1 MKKSSFFKSLP
12 FKLLVGVVIGIL
24 AGLALNANDGT
35 GLTNAILNIIVTL
48 KYVLGQIISFC
59 VPLIII
65 GFIAPSITKMG
76 NNASRLL
83 LLAVCIAYVSS
94 VGAAL
99 FSTAAGYALIPH
111 LSIVTDVDG
120 LKELLEMVFELSIPQ
135 IMPVMSALV
144 FSIMIGLAA
153 AWNKAK
159 LITGML
165 EEFQKIVLSIV
176 SRILIPILPLFIG
189 FTFCSLAYEGSITKQ
204 LPVFLKVIIIVMIG
218 HYIWMALLYTI
229 AGVYSGKN
237 PLTYAELTAAMPQ
250 CGGEHVFSYRAMG
263 STGSFICTWMIVL
276 GYVSVACFEACAF
289 PTIITYLWP
298 GFLKGYMYTV
308 AGFDIYASWLITAI
322 VIAFLIM
329 MINIIGAKT
338 AAILQTVL
346 TCIIGGAGIL
356 LIVASVINGTV
367 DNLDGQIFAG
377 TTAGVNIKAIIGVA
391 AMSPFYFIGFDVI
404 PQAAEEI
411 NVPPK
416 KIGNIL
422 ILSVVLAVIFY
433 AFVIIAVGFVMNPG
447 DIIASQEATGLVT
460 ADAMAAAFNTKIM
473 AKVIIVGGMCGI
485 VTSWNSFLLG
495 GSRAMYSMA
504 ESYMIPKFFAK
515 LHPKHKTPVNAL
527 ILIGILT
534 MLAPFAGRK
543 MLVWISDAGNFGCC
557 FAYCMVALSF
567 MILRKKEPDMPRP
580 YKVPCY
586 KFFGTM
592 AVIMSG
598 FMVAMYCIPGSGG
611 NLILQEWLMVLG
623 WSALGVVFYVVCKV
637 KYKESFGTLVEI
649 ISDEDA
655 ATLMPE
661 ADEEELDKVI
671 DAAIDRV
678 LMQKSDLIGGTV

>member
-1 MKKSSFFKSLP
+1 MTQKKSEFNK
-12 FKLLVGVVIGIL
+12 V
-24 AGLALNANDGT
+24 LNAWDILVIAFGAMIGWGWVVST
-35 GLTNAILNIIVTL
+35 GGWIEKGGVI
-48 KYVLGQIISFC
+48 
-59 VPLIII
+59 
-65 GFIAPSITKMG
+65 
-76 NNASRLL
+76 
-83 LLAVCIAYVSS
+83 
-94 VGAAL
+94 GAAL
-99 FSTAAGYALIPH
+99 GFAIG
-111 LSIVTDVDG
+111 G
-120 LKELLEMVFELSIPQ
+120 
-135 IMPVMSALV
+135 
-144 FSIMIGLAA
+144 IMIFFVG
-153 AWNKAK
+153 
-159 LITGML
+159 
-165 EEFQKIVLSIV
+165 
-176 SRILIPILPLFIG
+176 
-189 FTFCSLAYEGSITKQ
+189 
-204 LPVFLKVIIIVMIG
+204 
-218 HYIWMALLYTI
+218 
-229 AGVYSGKN
+229 
-237 PLTYAELTAAMPQ
+237 LTYAELTAAMPQ

-263 STGSFICTWMIVL
+263 ATGSFICTWMIVL
-276 GYVSVACFEACAF
+276 GYVSVVCFEACAF

-377 TTAGVNIKAIIGVA
+377 TTTGVNIKAIIGVA

-447 DIIASQEATGLVT
+447 DIVASQEATGLVT

>member
-1 MKKSSFFKSLP
+1 
-12 FKLLVGVVIGIL
+12 
-24 AGLALNANDGT
+24 
-35 GLTNAILNIIVTL
+35 
-48 KYVLGQIISFC
+48 
-59 VPLIII
+59 
-65 GFIAPSITKMG
+65 
-76 NNASRLL
+76 
-83 LLAVCIAYVSS
+83 
-94 VGAAL
+94 
-99 FSTAAGYALIPH
+99 
-111 LSIVTDVDG
+111 
-120 LKELLEMVFELSIPQ
+120 
-135 IMPVMSALV
+135 
-144 FSIMIGLAA
+144 
-153 AWNKAK
+153 
-159 LITGML
+159 
-165 EEFQKIVLSIV
+165 
-176 SRILIPILPLFIG
+176 
-189 FTFCSLAYEGSITKQ
+189 
-204 LPVFLKVIIIVMIG
+204 
-218 HYIWMALLYTI
+218 
-229 AGVYSGKN
+229 
-237 PLTYAELTAAMPQ
+237 
-250 CGGEHVFSYRAMG
+250 
-263 STGSFICTWMIVL
+263 
-276 GYVSVACFEACAF
+276 
-289 PTIITYLWP
+289 
-298 GFLKGYMYTV
+298 MYTV

-329 MINIIGAKT
+329 LINIIGAKT

-580 YKVPCY
+580 YKVPCH

-611 NLILQEWLMVLG
+611 DLIIQEWLMVLG

>member
-1 MKKSSFFKSLP
+1 MTQKKSEFNK
-12 FKLLVGVVIGIL
+12 V
-24 AGLALNANDGT
+24 LNAWDILVIAFGAMIGWGWVVST
-35 GLTNAILNIIVTL
+35 GGWIEKGGVI
-48 KYVLGQIISFC
+48 
-59 VPLIII
+59 
-65 GFIAPSITKMG
+65 
-76 NNASRLL
+76 
-83 LLAVCIAYVSS
+83 
-94 VGAAL
+94 GAAL
-99 FSTAAGYALIPH
+99 GFAIG
-111 LSIVTDVDG
+111 G
-120 LKELLEMVFELSIPQ
+120 
-135 IMPVMSALV
+135 
-144 FSIMIGLAA
+144 IMIFFVG
-153 AWNKAK
+153 
-159 LITGML
+159 
-165 EEFQKIVLSIV
+165 
-176 SRILIPILPLFIG
+176 
-189 FTFCSLAYEGSITKQ
+189 
-204 LPVFLKVIIIVMIG
+204 
-218 HYIWMALLYTI
+218 
-229 AGVYSGKN
+229 
-237 PLTYAELTAAMPQ
+237 LTYAELTAAMPQ
-250 CGGEHVFSYRAMG
+250 CGGEHVFSYWAMG

-329 MINIIGAKT
+329 LINIIGAKT

-377 TTAGVNIKAIIGVA
+377 TTTGVNIKAIIGVA

-433 AFVIIAVGFVMNPG
+433 AFVIIAVGFVMNHG

>member
-1 MKKSSFFKSLP
+1 
-12 FKLLVGVVIGIL
+12 
-24 AGLALNANDGT
+24 
-35 GLTNAILNIIVTL
+35 
-48 KYVLGQIISFC
+48 
-59 VPLIII
+59 
-65 GFIAPSITKMG
+65 
-76 NNASRLL
+76 
-83 LLAVCIAYVSS
+83 
-94 VGAAL
+94 
-99 FSTAAGYALIPH
+99 
-111 LSIVTDVDG
+111 
-120 LKELLEMVFELSIPQ
+120 
-135 IMPVMSALV
+135 
-144 FSIMIGLAA
+144 
-153 AWNKAK
+153 
-159 LITGML
+159 ML
-165 EEFQKIVLSIV
+165 
-176 SRILIPILPLFIG
+176 
-189 FTFCSLAYEGSITKQ
+189 
-204 LPVFLKVIIIVMIG
+204 
-218 HYIWMALLYTI
+218 
-229 AGVYSGKN
+229 
-237 PLTYAELTAAMPQ
+237 
-250 CGGEHVFSYRAMG
+250 
-263 STGSFICTWMIVL
+263 
-276 GYVSVACFEACAF
+276 
-289 PTIITYLWP
+289 
-298 GFLKGYMYTV
+298 
-308 AGFDIYASWLITAI
+308 
-322 VIAFLIM
+322 
-329 MINIIGAKT
+329 INIIGAKT

-580 YKVPCY
+580 YKVPCH

-611 NLILQEWLMVLG
+611 DLIIQEWLMVLG

-637 KYKESFGTLVEI
+637 KYKESFGTLVE
-649 ISDEDA
+649 
-655 ATLMPE
+655 
-661 ADEEELDKVI
+661 
-671 DAAIDRV
+671 
-678 LMQKSDLIGGTV
+678 

>member
-1 MKKSSFFKSLP
+1 MTQKKSEFNK
-12 FKLLVGVVIGIL
+12 V
-24 AGLALNANDGT
+24 LNAWDILVIAFGAMIGWGWVVST
-35 GLTNAILNIIVTL
+35 GGWIEKGGVI
-48 KYVLGQIISFC
+48 
-59 VPLIII
+59 
-65 GFIAPSITKMG
+65 
-76 NNASRLL
+76 
-83 LLAVCIAYVSS
+83 
-94 VGAAL
+94 GAAL
-99 FSTAAGYALIPH
+99 GFAIG
-111 LSIVTDVDG
+111 G
-120 LKELLEMVFELSIPQ
+120 
-135 IMPVMSALV
+135 
-144 FSIMIGLAA
+144 IMIFFVG
-153 AWNKAK
+153 
-159 LITGML
+159 
-165 EEFQKIVLSIV
+165 
-176 SRILIPILPLFIG
+176 
-189 FTFCSLAYEGSITKQ
+189 
-204 LPVFLKVIIIVMIG
+204 
-218 HYIWMALLYTI
+218 
-229 AGVYSGKN
+229 
-237 PLTYAELTAAMPQ
+237 LTYAELTAAMPQ
-250 CGGEHVFSYRAMG
+250 CGGEHVFSYWAMG

-329 MINIIGAKT
+329 LINIIGAKT

-377 TTAGVNIKAIIGVA
+377 TTTGVNIKAIIGVA

-623 WSALGVVFYVVCKV
+623 WSALGGVFYVVCKV

-678 LMQKSDLIGGTV
+678 LMQKSDLIGGTI

>member
-1 MKKSSFFKSLP
+1 MTQKKSEFNK
-12 FKLLVGVVIGIL
+12 V
-24 AGLALNANDGT
+24 LNAWDILVIAFGAMIGWGWVVST
-35 GLTNAILNIIVTL
+35 GGWIEKGGVI
-48 KYVLGQIISFC
+48 
-59 VPLIII
+59 
-65 GFIAPSITKMG
+65 
-76 NNASRLL
+76 
-83 LLAVCIAYVSS
+83 
-94 VGAAL
+94 GAAL
-99 FSTAAGYALIPH
+99 GFAIG
-111 LSIVTDVDG
+111 G
-120 LKELLEMVFELSIPQ
+120 
-135 IMPVMSALV
+135 
-144 FSIMIGLAA
+144 IMIFFVG
-153 AWNKAK
+153 
-159 LITGML
+159 
-165 EEFQKIVLSIV
+165 
-176 SRILIPILPLFIG
+176 
-189 FTFCSLAYEGSITKQ
+189 
-204 LPVFLKVIIIVMIG
+204 
-218 HYIWMALLYTI
+218 
-229 AGVYSGKN
+229 
-237 PLTYAELTAAMPQ
+237 LTYAELTAAMPQ

-263 STGSFICTWMIVL
+263 ATGSFICTWMIVL

-377 TTAGVNIKAIIGVA
+377 TTTGVNIKAIIGVA

-447 DIIASQEATGLVT
+447 DIVASQEATGLVT

>member
-1 MKKSSFFKSLP
+1 MTQKKSEFNK
-12 FKLLVGVVIGIL
+12 V
-24 AGLALNANDGT
+24 LNAWDILVIAFGAMIGWGWVVST
-35 GLTNAILNIIVTL
+35 GGWIEKGGVI
-48 KYVLGQIISFC
+48 
-59 VPLIII
+59 
-65 GFIAPSITKMG
+65 
-76 NNASRLL
+76 
-83 LLAVCIAYVSS
+83 
-94 VGAAL
+94 GAAL
-99 FSTAAGYALIPH
+99 GFAIG
-111 LSIVTDVDG
+111 G
-120 LKELLEMVFELSIPQ
+120 
-135 IMPVMSALV
+135 
-144 FSIMIGLAA
+144 IMIFFV
-153 AWNKAK
+153 
-159 LITGML
+159 GM
-165 EEFQKIVLSIV
+165 
-176 SRILIPILPLFIG
+176 
-189 FTFCSLAYEGSITKQ
+189 
-204 LPVFLKVIIIVMIG
+204 
-218 HYIWMALLYTI
+218 
-229 AGVYSGKN
+229 
-237 PLTYAELTAAMPQ
+237 TYAELTAAMPQ

-263 STGSFICTWMIVL
+263 ATGSFICTWMIVL

-329 MINIIGAKT
+329 LINIIGAKT

-377 TTAGVNIKAIIGVA
+377 TTTGVNIKAIIGVA

-598 FMVAMYCIPGSGG
+598 FMVAMYCVPGSGG

>member
-1 MKKSSFFKSLP
+1 MGLGGFA
-12 FKLLVGVVIGIL
+12 IG
-24 AGLALNANDGT
+24 G
-35 GLTNAILNIIVTL
+35 
-48 KYVLGQIISFC
+48 
-59 VPLIII
+59 
-65 GFIAPSITKMG
+65 
-76 NNASRLL
+76 
-83 LLAVCIAYVSS
+83 
-94 VGAAL
+94 
-99 FSTAAGYALIPH
+99 
-111 LSIVTDVDG
+111 
-120 LKELLEMVFELSIPQ
+120 
-135 IMPVMSALV
+135 
-144 FSIMIGLAA
+144 IMIFFVG
-153 AWNKAK
+153 
-159 LITGML
+159 
-165 EEFQKIVLSIV
+165 
-176 SRILIPILPLFIG
+176 
-189 FTFCSLAYEGSITKQ
+189 
-204 LPVFLKVIIIVMIG
+204 
-218 HYIWMALLYTI
+218 
-229 AGVYSGKN
+229 
-237 PLTYAELTAAMPQ
+237 LTYAELTAAMPQ

-263 STGSFICTWMIVL
+263 ATGSFICTWMIVL

-377 TTAGVNIKAIIGVA
+377 ATAGVNIKAIIGVA

>member
-1 MKKSSFFKSLP
+1 MTQKKSEFNK
-12 FKLLVGVVIGIL
+12 V
-24 AGLALNANDGT
+24 LNAWDILVIAFGAMIGWGWVVST
-35 GLTNAILNIIVTL
+35 GGWIEKGGVI
-48 KYVLGQIISFC
+48 
-59 VPLIII
+59 
-65 GFIAPSITKMG
+65 
-76 NNASRLL
+76 
-83 LLAVCIAYVSS
+83 
-94 VGAAL
+94 GAAL
-99 FSTAAGYALIPH
+99 GFAIG
-111 LSIVTDVDG
+111 G
-120 LKELLEMVFELSIPQ
+120 
-135 IMPVMSALV
+135 
-144 FSIMIGLAA
+144 IMIFFV
-153 AWNKAK
+153 
-159 LITGML
+159 GM
-165 EEFQKIVLSIV
+165 
-176 SRILIPILPLFIG
+176 
-189 FTFCSLAYEGSITKQ
+189 
-204 LPVFLKVIIIVMIG
+204 
-218 HYIWMALLYTI
+218 
-229 AGVYSGKN
+229 
-237 PLTYAELTAAMPQ
+237 TYAELTAAMPQ
-250 CGGEHVFSYRAMG
+250 CGGEHVFSYRAMRA
-263 STGSFICTWMIVL
+263 TGSFICTWMIVL

>member
-1 MKKSSFFKSLP
+1 MNKKESEFNKVFSAWDI
-12 FKLLVGVVIGIL
+12 LVIAFGAMIGWGWVVSTGGWIEKGGVI
-24 AGLALNANDGT
+24 
-35 GLTNAILNIIVTL
+35 
-48 KYVLGQIISFC
+48 
-59 VPLIII
+59 
-65 GFIAPSITKMG
+65 
-76 NNASRLL
+76 
-83 LLAVCIAYVSS
+83 
-94 VGAAL
+94 GAAL
-99 FSTAAGYALIPH
+99 GFVIG
-111 LSIVTDVDG
+111 G
-120 LKELLEMVFELSIPQ
+120 
-135 IMPVMSALV
+135 
-144 FSIMIGLAA
+144 IMIFFVG
-153 AWNKAK
+153 
-159 LITGML
+159 
-165 EEFQKIVLSIV
+165 
-176 SRILIPILPLFIG
+176 
-189 FTFCSLAYEGSITKQ
+189 
-204 LPVFLKVIIIVMIG
+204 
-218 HYIWMALLYTI
+218 
-229 AGVYSGKN
+229 
-237 PLTYAELTAAMPQ
+237 LTYAELTAAMPQ

-263 STGSFICTWMIVL
+263 ATGSFICTWMIVL

-329 MINIIGAKT
+329 LINIIGAKT